1 LLLYKKKKDYG
12 LMKSIQA
19 KLLVGFRFRPGDE
32 ELISNYLL
40 KKVKGEEFP
49 WDGIREYD
57 MYGEKPPLANR

>member
-1 LLLYKKKKDYG
+1 
-12 LMKSIQA
+12 MESIQA
-19 KLLVGFRFRPGDE
+19 KLPVGFCFRHEDE
-32 ELISNYLL
+32 ELINNYLL